1 MIGMR
6 VEQPHELEIFVV
18 IHPPQRHRTRPRDHR
33 QCQAGIGGMRPVV
46 DASEYLTDL
55 VGCDKGALLD
65 GFARPRGARL
75 RGAACRPIR
84 FAYAGSRSLRS
95 PVSGRPGGAVRHPV
109 RLALGPASGFTLRLA
124 PAVPDLL
131 VVVVTED
138 YALRID
144 RKITRL
150 NSSHLVISYA
160 VFCLKTN

>member
-65 GFARPRGARL
+65 GFAHAIRAGLRTAARGAFCF
-75 RGAACRPIR
+75 AC
-84 FAYAGSRSLRS
+84 AGSRSLRS
-95 PVSGRPGGAVRHPV
+95 PVSERARRAVRHPV

-124 PAVPDLL
+124 PAVPDPL

-138 YALRID
+138 YALRIG
-144 RKITRL
+144 
-150 NSSHLVISYA
+150 VIPGPALGA
-160 VFCLKTN
+160 VDAP